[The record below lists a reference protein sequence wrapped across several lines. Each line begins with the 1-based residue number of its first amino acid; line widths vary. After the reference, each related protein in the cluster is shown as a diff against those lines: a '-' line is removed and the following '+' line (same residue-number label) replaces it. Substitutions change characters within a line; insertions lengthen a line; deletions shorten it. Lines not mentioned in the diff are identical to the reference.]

1 MRQQLAMLI
10 AQNLDL
16 NRSRAALEAVN
27 GGLERDNARLKS
39 RCLATEQVLT
49 DLDAGVAGGLGSV
62 APFCITW
69 SGRDCTQP
77 WAAVEL
83 TSVLPS
89 AFGHVNVTG
98 EGLCGGSI
106 NTSHQPACTWADM

>member
-16 NRSRAALEAVN
+16 NRGRAALEAVN

-49 DLDAGVAGGLGSV
+49 GWGLKLWGFGESGLVCPVSPAPVCWGNAAGSLEQLSIR
-62 APFCITW
+62 P
-69 SGRDCTQP
+69 
-77 WAAVEL
+77 
-83 TSVLPS
+83 
-89 AFGHVNVTG
+89 
-98 EGLCGGSI
+98 LCCPLHPGMG
-106 NTSHQPACTWADM
+106 